1 MAKQPWSWRSMLS
14 YAMTAG
20 AALVL
25 LPFAI
30 PITLTVYAIVW
41 LYTWTHDPRARTNL
55 LRVLPL
61 HPRRVYKCSRA
72 LWSGMLDGLGGPT
85 IAIIFSYLAAKLSR
99 SSRPQDTAVRDI
111 KYGPQAKHRLDLFV
125 PLATQKQQQ
134 QQRRQ
139 GRTGAAESPS
149 EKERF
154 PVLVIFP
161 GYRWSKTKRA
171 RMYRPM
177 AQTLCGDGMFVVL
190 PRVGGVDASLEDI
203 LCDFHLTVQWVFEN
217 AVNFGGDPKRVHL
230 LGYGAG
236 AHLCTMYSLLVPL
249 KTWYAQADRISPD
262 AQLLSSRA
270 SDQCLRRWL
279 RKIKRVPR
287 PVAGLILVSGV
298 FDIAG
303 QRKYETERCIEN
315 LSATA
320 KAFGGRR
327 ELEDAWSP
335 ATIVRCLR
343 RRSAFIP
350 SELFSHSVLLI
361 HGKRDST
368 FVLAQSQRLFRE
380 LCEIDVPDVNMKI
393 YANLRRVDPSIALLA
408 PASALAQSLLE
419 DIRASVS
426 PPEGMGEN
434 DSETHNRDIHP
445 NGSAGDV
452 NNSHYNNSNNNDR
465 GSNYNDENAASR
477 AKATAAAATAT
488 TTAVSSTNG
497 ANGTSATATATT
509 NAKDRSSGNG
519 NNVTNGSHRA
529 APARAGLTAPDI
541 TFHGPHRQYKQQQQQ
556 KPSLDQHLLRNSAPR
571 SETVVAHGGSDY
583 FSQCHSQPLMAA
595 SATSIDKT
603 RRRMALQSTAT

>member
-1 MAKQPWSWRSMLS
+1 MGKQPRSWRSLMS
-14 YAMTAG
+14 YVTMAG
-20 AALVL
+20 ATLLL
-25 LPFAI
+25 LPFAL
-30 PITLTVYAIVW
+30 PLTVAVYTIVW
-41 LYTWTHDPRARTNL
+41 LYTWTHDPRASTNL

-85 IAIIFSYLAAKLSR
+85 IAIIFSYMVAKLSR

-125 PLATQKQQQ
+125 PIATQQQ
-134 QQRRQ
+134 QQ
-139 GRTGAAESPS
+139 GASVTSS

-154 PVLVIFP
+154 PILIIFP

-230 LGYGAG
+230 MGYGAG
-236 AHLCTMYSLLVPL
+236 AHLCMMYSLIVPL
-249 KTWYAQADRISPD
+249 KTWYAQADRMSPD

-279 RKIKRVPR
+279 RKIRRVPR

-298 FDIAG
+298 FDIAS
-303 QRKYETERCIEN
+303 QRRYETERCIEN

-320 KAFGGRR
+320 KAFGGSR
-327 ELEDAWSP
+327 EREDAWSP
-335 ATIVRCLR
+335 AAIVRRLR
-343 RRSAFIP
+343 RCSAFIP
-350 SELFSHSVLLI
+350 SELFAHSVLLI

-368 FVLAQSQRLFRE
+368 FVLTQSQRLFRE
-380 LCEIDVPDVNMKI
+380 LAEIDVPDVNMKI

-426 PPEGMGEN
+426 PAA
-434 DSETHNRDIHP
+434 HL
-445 NGSAGDV
+445 
-452 NNSHYNNSNNNDR
+452 NSNNLDGDNHDG
-465 GSNYNDENAASR
+465 GSNGTTGDSLESGSTLNLDKTSAGSNSKDSKSSRDGSSSNSNSSPDE
-477 AKATAAAATAT
+477 TAAPGISTDADANLIAPRTADI
-488 TTAVSSTNG
+488 SSHISHCN
-497 ANGTSATATATT
+497 
-509 NAKDRSSGNG
+509 DSG
-519 NNVTNGSHRA
+519 R
-529 APARAGLTAPDI
+529 R
-541 TFHGPHRQYKQQQQQ
+541 QQQMRHRELARCA
-556 KPSLDQHLLRNSAPR
+556 SDNSSRIP
-571 SETVVAHGGSDY
+571 DY
-583 FSQCHSQPLMAA
+583 FSNADSSQHMMAVP
-595 SATSIDKT
+595 
-603 RRRMALQSTAT
+603 STTT

>member
-1 MAKQPWSWRSMLS
+1 MAKQLWRWSSLLS
-14 YAMTAG
+14 YALMAG

-25 LPFAI
+25 LPFAL
-30 PITLTVYAIVW
+30 PITVAVYAIVW
-41 LYTWTHDPRARTNL
+41 MYTWTHDPRARTNL
-55 LRVLPL
+55 VRVLPL

-125 PLATQKQQQ
+125 PLETRKLKLKQQHRQ
-134 QQRRQ
+134 QQS
-139 GRTGAAESPS
+139 GLDSMEAASAE
-149 EKERF
+149 EEEERF
-154 PVLVIFP
+154 PILIIFP

-190 PRVGGVDASLEDI
+190 PRVGGVDASLDDI

-236 AHLCTMYSLLVPL
+236 AHLCTMYSLVVPL
-249 KTWYAQADRISPD
+249 KTWYAQADRMSPD

-279 RKIKRVPR
+279 CKIKRIPR

-303 QRKYETERCIEN
+303 QRRYEAERCIEH

-335 ATIVRCLR
+335 AIIVRCLR
-343 RRSAFIP
+343 RRSAYIP
-350 SELFSHSVLLI
+350 SELFAHSALLI

-380 LCEIDVPDVNMKI
+380 LCDIDVPDVNMKI

-426 PPEGMGEN
+426 PLAP
-434 DSETHNRDIHP
+434 
-445 NGSAGDV
+445 
-452 NNSHYNNSNNNDR
+452 
-465 GSNYNDENAASR
+465 
-477 AKATAAAATAT
+477 
-488 TTAVSSTNG
+488 
-497 ANGTSATATATT
+497 
-509 NAKDRSSGNG
+509 SSGNG
-519 NNVTNGSHRA
+519 ISDSRNGGSPSGAAGGALDYPSAAASADKKNKKQQPESGDGTSNSNSSSSDNSPVSKAAAALNSAMHTATLSAAHNVSCTTMNMIGSRFGRDHSDMKPDYFSHQMLPPPALNNETSTVLSDCHRA
-529 APARAGLTAPDI
+529 ANNNVLFLP
-541 TFHGPHRQYKQQQQQ
+541 
-556 KPSLDQHLLRNSAPR
+556 
-571 SETVVAHGGSDY
+571 ETVSSGSRTSRDVVA
-583 FSQCHSQPLMAA
+583 
-595 SATSIDKT
+595 
-603 RRRMALQSTAT
+603 

>member
-1 MAKQPWSWRSMLS
+1 MAKQPWSWRSLLS
-14 YAMTAG
+14 YALMAG
-20 AALVL
+20 TTLVL
-25 LPFAI
+25 LPFAL
-30 PITLTVYAIVW
+30 PITVAVYAVVW
-41 LYTWTHDPRARTNL
+41 MYTWTHDPRARTNL
-55 LRVLPL
+55 VRVLPL

-125 PLATQKQQQ
+125 PLETHKLRLKQQQ
-134 QQRRQ
+134 QQGQ
-139 GRTGAAESPS
+139 GGLDGAAAA

-154 PVLVIFP
+154 PILIIIP

-190 PRVGGVDASLEDI
+190 PRVGGVGASLDDI

-217 AVNFGGDPKRVHL
+217 AVNFGGDPRRVHL

-236 AHLCTMYSLLVPL
+236 AHICTMYSLVVPL
-249 KTWYAQADRISPD
+249 KTWYAQADRMSPD

-279 RKIKRVPR
+279 RKIKRIPR

-303 QRKYETERCIEN
+303 QRRYETERCIEH

-320 KAFGGRR
+320 KAFGGSR

-343 RRSAFIP
+343 RRSAYIP
-350 SELFSHSVLLI
+350 SELFAHSALLI

-426 PPEGMGEN
+426 P
-434 DSETHNRDIHP
+434 
-445 NGSAGDV
+445 SAL
-452 NNSHYNNSNNNDR
+452 SAR
-465 GSNYNDENAASR
+465 
-477 AKATAAAATAT
+477 
-488 TTAVSSTNG
+488 NG
-497 ANGTSATATATT
+497 ANGSRGDGGPNGAAGGTLVDRSAADASVDKKRTGDKTTSDSSNSSSSSNTSSASSNESSPTTKATALDNATHAVPPHTAY
-509 NAKDRSSGNG
+509 NG
-519 NNVTNGSHRA
+519 
-529 APARAGLTAPDI
+529 ARATVDMPD
-541 TFHGPHRQYKQQQQQ
+541 TRARRGYK
-556 KPSLDQHLLRNSAPR
+556 DM
-571 SETVVAHGGSDY
+571 GSDY
-583 FSQCHSQPLMAA
+583 FSQQRLPQSLTSDTSTMASGCRRA
-595 SATSIDKT
+595 ANNNALFRSGPTRSAGG
-603 RRRMALQSTAT
+603 RRSRDLVA